1 MGDNLGNLSQ
11 DLDIFGAPEAVEE
24 VSTELSVDDLFW
36 PSEPK
41 VDEVLPDWAASEED
55 KMLDTEIK
63 DDKVKDDKGDTPKDE
78 EPKEPKAEESG
89 KWGDDDAE
97 MQKFIDD
104 LLADTTE
111 VEDKVEEIKEVA
123 EDKWDNEMVKIV
135 GELEL
140 LLAEKNSKIEEQ
152 ARQIEVTNNRFLEKV
167 GEAENFGVY
176 KDVIEKLEW
185 DSKLMMLVKHKDTDN
200 EKVKDRITWVVTD
213 ILFDLTWQDVSELLD
228 NKVKDDVAT
237 ALGSPESSAPVT
249 PTIAPEEEDRE
260 IDFEES
266 INMLF

>member
-11 DLDIFGAPEAVEE
+11 DLDIFGAPEAVED
-24 VSTELSVDDLFW
+24 VPTELSVDDLFW
-36 PSEPK
+36 PSDTKE
-41 VDEVLPDWAASEED
+41 EVAPEEVVEDTTPTED
-55 KMLDTEIK
+55 KMLEEPIK
-63 DDKVKDDKGDTPKDE
+63 DEVKKDEDVKSE
-78 EPKEPKAEESG
+78 EPKADEPGEKGNEDE
-89 KWGDDDAE
+89 E

-123 EDKWDNEMVKIV
+123 ADNWDSEMVKIV
-135 GELEL
+135 SELEL

-152 ARQIEVTNNRFLEKV
+152 WRQLEVTNNRFLEKV
-167 GEAENFGVY
+167 GEAENFGIY
-176 KDVIEKLEW
+176 KDVIEKLEG

-200 EKVKDRITWVVTD
+200 QKVKDRLVSVTTD
-213 ILFDLTWQDVSELLD
+213 ILYDLTWQDVSELLD
-228 NKVKDDVAT
+228 DKVKGDVAT
-237 ALGSPESSAPVT
+237 ALGTPESNAPMT
-249 PTIAPEEEDRE
+249 PTILPEEDDKE